1 MYGVDDPA
9 VHEAVRTY
17 VKLLRA
23 QKSVVARVEPLVA
36 SYGLTLT
43 QFGVLEALLHKGSLT
58 HRELCQKVLTSAG
71 NITDVVDKL
80 EHRGLVCRSRNA
92 ADRRNVY
99 VSLTEQGREL
109 IKKVF
114 PRHAKDIAQAFAAL
128 SASEQRELGALLRKL
143 GRSSANAEAPLEKV
157 LSEPK

>member
-1 MYGVDDPA
+1 MAEAMYGVDDPA

-43 QFGVLEALLHKGSLT
+43 QFGVLEALLHQGSVP
-58 HRELCQKVLTSAG
+58 HRELFQKGRRGAG

-80 EHRGLVCRSRNA
+80 DHRGVVCRSLNE
-92 ADRRNVY
+92 DHRRN
-99 VSLTEQGREL
+99 L
-109 IKKVF
+109 
-114 PRHAKDIAQAFAAL
+114 
-128 SASEQRELGALLRKL
+128 
-143 GRSSANAEAPLEKV
+143 
-157 LSEPK
+157 